1 MESEHIKLA
10 HYIKEKLLKLRADNV
25 IISLTKS
32 KASQIKFVN
41 NKIAKTGIESLADM
55 DIFLAKDKKITL
67 TTLKDVSKKSAD
79 NTIRKVMQFIKHL
92 APKEDY
98 FGIAQGPF
106 KYKELKNVY
115 DERISKLN
123 EKAVDYVEDA
133 INIALNNGAKRS
145 TGILEFD
152 DNETFLLSSKD
163 VEAIDKSTKAYFS
176 IRALARKDASGH
188 SICCSRTLDG
198 LKYKYKE
205 AAQEAALTAKLAL
218 NPKRIAAGR
227 YDIIFD
233 QIPFACLLNDVGNAS
248 SAFNVEAGLS
258 FLKGKI
264 GKKVANKELTLIDD
278 ASLDGGF
285 DSVKFDDEGVPS
297 QKNVIIDKGILR
309 TYLHNTSTAR
319 KYKTKTTANAGLIV
333 PTPSNLILKSGNYS
347 KEELLKEVK
356 KGLYV
361 TNIWY
366 TRFQNYAKGDFSTV
380 PRDGI
385 FFIENGKIKHPV
397 KEIRI
402 SENMLN
408 LLYNISAIGKE
419 GKQIYWWEV
428 NIPTTTPMVLV
439 KNVNVTKPE

>member
-1 MESEHIKLA
+1 MESEQIKLA
-10 HYIKEKLLKLRADNV
+10 HYVKEKLLKLRADDV
-25 IISLTKS
+25 IISLNKS

-41 NKIAKTGIESLADM
+41 NKIAKTGTESLVDM
-55 DIFLAKDKKITL
+55 DIFLTKDKKITL

-123 EKAVDYVEDA
+123 EKAVNYVEDA

-145 TGILEFD
+145 TGVLEFD
-152 DNETFLLSSKD
+152 DTERLLLSSKD

-176 IRALARKDASGH
+176 IRALVRKDASGH
-188 SICCSRTLDG
+188 SVCCSRTLND
-198 LKYKYKE
+198 LKYKE
-205 AAQEAALTAKLAL
+205 AAQEAALIAKLAL
-218 NPKRIAAGR
+218 NPKGIAAGR

-233 QIPFACLLNDVGNAS
+233 QIPFACLLNEVGKAS
-248 SAFNVEAGLS
+248 SVFNVEAGLS

-264 GKKVANKELTLIDD
+264 GKKVANKEVTLIDD

-297 QKNVIIDKGILR
+297 QKNVIIDEGTLR

-333 PTPSNLILKSGNYS
+333 PTPTNLILQSGKYS
-347 KEELLKEVK
+347 REELLKEVK

-385 FFIENGKIKHPV
+385 FFIENGKIKYPV

-402 SENMLN
+402 SENILN
-408 LLYNISAIGKE
+408 LLCNISAIGKE
-419 GKQIYWWEV
+419 EKQIYGWEV
-428 NIPTTTPMVLV
+428 SIPTLTPMVLV